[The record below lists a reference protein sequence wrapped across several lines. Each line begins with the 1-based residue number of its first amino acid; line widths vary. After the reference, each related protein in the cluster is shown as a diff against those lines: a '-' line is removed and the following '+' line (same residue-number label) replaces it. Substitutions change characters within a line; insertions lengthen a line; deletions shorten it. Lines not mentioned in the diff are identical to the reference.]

1 MTDGILLREL
11 SSTITDKSNN
21 GDLLLSQY
29 SCIIIDEAHER
40 TVGTDILIGWLTRII
55 RLRNSGKIKGIGPL
69 KLVIMSAT
77 LRVEDFT
84 QNTKLFPPEIN
95 HSPPPVIKV
104 DGRQHKVV
112 IHYNKKT
119 PELDYIAQVLKK
131 IVKIHTRLP
140 HGGILAFVTGQQE
153 VQILCKKLAQLFPL
167 PGVKSNVS
175 HHDSVVKSDLFEK
188 DTDESQ
194 IEENIADYKI
204 LDDYDN
210 GLDQFNSSDDD
221 EEEKI
226 QVLDGTVEEDV
237 DLELP
242 KQPSS
247 TKMPLFVLPLYS
259 LLSTRDQLRVF
270 EPPPDGSRLV
280 VIATNVAE
288 TSLTIPGI
296 RYVVDSGKVKEV

>member
-167 PGVKSNVS
+167 PGVKANVS
-175 HHDSVVKSDLFEK
+175 QHDSVVKSDIFEK

-210 GLDQFNSSDDD
+210 QFNSSDDD
-221 EEEKI
+221 EEEQI

-270 EPPPDGSRLV
+270 DPPPDGSRLV